1 MAIDLDGIMDR
12 ARQLT
17 FGSDNVR
24 GYDAS
29 PDGKTLYFTRG
40 SALYMIRLEDG
51 KESKI
56 AEGSFSDLTLS
67 GDGKSIFYRSGSS
80 VYKMTSS
87 GGSKKKLDFSLKI
100 RVDKS
105 KQWEQIFEEAWR
117 VMKYRFYDENMHGYN
132 WDAIKAR
139 YKPMLKYVGENQD
152 LYDLCNEM
160 IGELNASHT
169 GVSGP
174 PSREMDSLYSTRHL
188 GIEMESDGEHYRLS
202 LIHI

>member
-1 MAIDLDGIMDR
+1 MKAGTKERRPSEASKTEPGKEPKSEDEDQHSKEEDQAEDKNSQKMASETLAIDLDGIMDR

-87 GGSKKKLDFSLKI
+87 GG
-100 RVDKS
+100 
-105 KQWEQIFEEAWR
+105 
-117 VMKYRFYDENMHGYN
+117 
-132 WDAIKAR
+132 
-139 YKPMLKYVGENQD
+139 
-152 LYDLCNEM
+152 
-160 IGELNASHT
+160 
-169 GVSGP
+169 
-174 PSREMDSLYSTRHL
+174 
-188 GIEMESDGEHYRLS
+188 LS
-202 LIHI
+202 LIHISEPTRP